1 MTIAFG
7 SQGEVRELRRIEQHR
22 GSSTR
27 AGAGGRFQ
35 QCSQPLSIRGV
46 EQSEGFGRGV
56 LDGLSWGSFDHV
68 PITLHEIQLHPI
80 ASRSF

>member
-1 MTIAFG
+1 
-7 SQGEVRELRRIEQHR
+7 
-22 GSSTR
+22 
-27 AGAGGRFQ
+27 
-35 QCSQPLSIRGV
+35 
-46 EQSEGFGRGV
+46 V